1 MVPPDARSPRILAMF
16 EGEVADRTRS
26 LEDGLLTLADLAP
39 DERTQRLDALARD
52 AHTLKGSAALME
64 APTIVRIC
72 HTLEDEFVDLRDAGT
87 VEREVLTRLLGQID
101 RIRTAA
107 AEFIEG
113 SPASPGGGAIPPP
126 VASPAVAAPAT
137 ASPAAAPGTGAPP
150 PSATSSDAPRA
161 LSSAG
166 ATTVRLPSQKLD
178 RLVTGAAE
186 LRAATTSLLAVAHED
201 RRLQPLL
208 RGIDRAVAGVDGAV
222 RDAVTVPVWEACE
235 GLARAVRDIADSSGK
250 EVRFRLDAGDAEI
263 DRRAIG
269 VVRDAL
275 VHLVR
280 NAADHGIEPPQVREE
295 RGKPTVGTV
304 AVSAEVRGDRVA
316 VMVHD
321 DGQGVDVA
329 AVHAAAQRAGLT
341 VGDDAHELVFAAGLS
356 TAAVASDISGRG
368 VGLDAVRDRVESL
381 GGAVTLRSEPGEG
394 TEVTLIVPASL
405 ATARVLLVEAAG
417 EQVALLTA
425 SVQRLLRVG
434 AEDVVVS
441 EGRAWLRR
449 SDDLVPLVE
458 LAEVAGLSGS
468 RPDAPDPRLGRP
480 AVTVA
485 TSTGAV
491 TAMLVDR
498 VIGEQELMIQP
509 VGPALAGLPAL
520 VGAGVLASGRVVL
533 LLHPAALVRNA
544 QQATSAAPVAAVA
557 GARSRGRVLLVEDA
571 PTTRALEQGLLEA
584 AGFDVLPAEDGRRAW
599 ELLRDTEVDI
609 VVSDIEMPH
618 LDGIELCRRIRG
630 TASLQELPVILVT
643 SRGSDEDRRRGAE
656 AGADAYLVKSSFAQG
671 DLVAAIERAIA

>member
-1 MVPPDARSPRILAMF
+1 MF
-16 EGEVADRTRS
+16 EGEVTDRTRS
-26 LEDGLLTLADLAP
+26 LEDGLLALPELTTEER
-39 DERTQRLDALARD
+39 DERLDALARD
-52 AHTLKGSAALME
+52 AHTLKGSSALME
-64 APTIVRIC
+64 APAMVRIC
-72 HTLEDEFVDLRDAGT
+72 HTLEDEFADLRGAGT
-87 VEREVLTRLLGQID
+87 IERDVLTRLLGHID
-101 RIRTAA
+101 DVRTAA
-107 AEFIEG
+107 AEFIDG
-113 SPASPGGGAIPPP
+113 PPP
-126 VASPAVAAPAT
+126 PPDGTPTTATVASPTIAAPAART
-137 ASPAAAPGTGAPP
+137 PAAAPSTEPRPGAA
-150 PSATSSDAPRA
+150 PSSPASRAPAPDPSSGGVA
-161 LSSAG
+161 
-166 ATTVRLPSQKLD
+166 TVRLPSQKLD

-186 LRAATTSLLAVAHED
+186 LRAATTSLLAVADQD

-208 RGIDRAVAGVDGAV
+208 RGIDRAVAGIDGAV
-222 RDAVTVPVWEACE
+222 RDAVTVPVREACE

-280 NAADHGIEPPQVREE
+280 NAADHGIEPPQVRAE
-295 RGKPTVGTV
+295 RGKPPVGTV
-304 AVSAEVRGDRVA
+304 AVSAGVRGDRVA
-316 VMVHD
+316 VTVRD
-321 DGQGVDVA
+321 DGRGVDVA
-329 AVHAAAQRAGLT
+329 AVEAAAQRAGLT
-341 VGDDAHELVFAAGLS
+341 VGDGAHELVFAAGVS
-356 TAAVASDISGRG
+356 TAAVASEISGRG

-381 GGAVTLRSEPGEG
+381 GGAVSLRSDPGEG
-394 TEVTLIVPASL
+394 TEVTLVVPASL

-425 SVQRLLRVG
+425 SVQRLVRVG
-434 AEDVVVS
+434 ADDVVVS
-441 EGRAWLRR
+441 EGRAWLCR

-458 LAEVAGLSGS
+458 LAEVAGLAGS
-468 RPDAPDPRLGRP
+468 APAARDDRLGRP

-491 TAMLVDR
+491 TAMLLDR

-520 VGAGVLASGRVVL
+520 VGAGVLPSGRVVL

-544 QQATSAAPVAAVA
+544 QQAASAAPIA
-557 GARSRGRVLLVEDA
+557 GDRSRGRVLLAEDA
-571 PTTRALEQGLLEA
+571 PTTLALEQGLLEA

-599 ELLRDTEVDI
+599 DLLRDTEVDI

-618 LDGIELCRRIRG
+618 VDGIELCRRIRG
-630 TASLQELPVILVT
+630 SAALQELPVILVT

-671 DLVAAIERAIA
+671 DLVAAIERALA